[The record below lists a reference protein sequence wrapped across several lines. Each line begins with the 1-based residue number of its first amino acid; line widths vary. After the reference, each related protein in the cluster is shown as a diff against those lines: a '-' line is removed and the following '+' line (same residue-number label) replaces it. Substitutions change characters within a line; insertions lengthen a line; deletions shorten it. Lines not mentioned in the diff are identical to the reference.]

1 MDRYDRRM
9 TATELG
15 QRTAPESRIHLEA
28 VLRDFFSRT
37 SQTLQEIVLSH
48 SLKAV
53 KADQKRLPTHAE
65 ALIGKLKPAWSSV
78 AEDVKDDLEIIA
90 AAGGEEA
97 LTALGV
103 DDSGMLSMVNHVAG
117 DWAERHAAKLI
128 GQISDTTRDEIRDIV
143 TNAFSDG
150 STIQELA
157 RDIRDA
163 GAFSEQRAEM
173 IAETESSRASTQGN
187 VAGWKASGQVATL
200 HFVLSADHSGPD
212 ECDDAAE
219 NSPYDIDGDLPDLP
233 IHPNCFCSLVIG
245 SLSGGDEED

>member
-1 MDRYDRRM
+1 M
-9 TATELG
+9 TAAQE
-15 QRTAPESRIHLEA
+15 RTAPEARIHLQRTLA
-28 VLRDFFSRT
+28 DFFSRT

-48 SLKAV
+48 KLAAV
-53 KADQKRLPTHAE
+53 KAVTKADPPKHLPADAQ
-65 ALIGKLKPAWSSV
+65 ALLAKLKPHWDAV
-78 AEDVKDDLEIIA
+78 AEDVEDDLRIIA
-90 AAGGEEA
+90 QAGGEEA
-97 LTALGV
+97 LYGLGI
-103 DDSGMLSMVNHVAG
+103 DDEAMLSSVNTVAS
-117 DWAERHAAKLI
+117 DWAEKHAGKLI
-128 GQISDTTRDEIRDIV
+128 GKIGDTTRDEIREIV
-143 TNAFSDG
+143 SNAFEDG

-157 RDIRDA
+157 RNIRDA

-173 IAETESSRASTQGN
+173 IASTEASRAEQRGN
-187 VAGWKASGQVATL
+187 VEGWKASGVVSTL